1 MAGNNSI
8 RKSTE
13 FEQLYDHYI
22 VSLFWKTMESKT
34 KSLDLIFSGKVKADW
49 SSWKKKM
56 NEKSCFNHFIC
67 FSLRF
72 NEFTI
77 KDQKQA
83 VTRRYVCQF
92 NSKLHT
98 EPKSLNTMEVSQS
111 RNLVQSMMTNL
122 GEVKMK
128 GPMTSNGKSRSALN
142 SKWSSFR

>member
-8 RKSTE
+8 RKYTE

-67 FSLRF
+67 FSLRL

-77 KDQKQA
+77 KDQKESSYKEMRVQIQFEA
-83 VTRRYVCQF
+83 SYRTNKFKHDGSVTV
-92 NSKLHT
+92 
-98 EPKSLNTMEVSQS
+98 EKS
-111 RNLVQSMMTNL
+111 
-122 GEVKMK
+122 
-128 GPMTSNGKSRSALN
+128 SAEHDD
-142 SKWSSFR
+142 

>member
-1 MAGNNSI
+1 
-8 RKSTE
+8 
-13 FEQLYDHYI
+13 
-22 VSLFWKTMESKT
+22 
-34 KSLDLIFSGKVKADW
+34 
-49 SSWKKKM
+49 M

-142 SKWSSFR
+142 SK